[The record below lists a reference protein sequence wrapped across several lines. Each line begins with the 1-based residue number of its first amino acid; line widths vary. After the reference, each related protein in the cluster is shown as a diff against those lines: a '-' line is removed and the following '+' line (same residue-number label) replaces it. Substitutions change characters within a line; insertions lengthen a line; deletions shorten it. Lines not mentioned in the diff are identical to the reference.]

1 MAGPLEWLG
10 DVPPSSRSAPVY
22 IEVREDVRCKK
33 GGGIERKMVCVC
45 VYYEGSFRHVLSV
58 LCMFIYLLREKKASH
73 FSLYSTGL
81 TNLNNIDQRENW
93 IIRTFLMRIP
103 CASPVDLAAL
113 VAGADDDG
121 EPGRGRGSPAGL
133 IWTFVVD
140 GEEVM
145 ARTPRVETKT
155 THGPLFFFF
164 HISST
169 VPY

>member
-1 MAGPLEWLG
+1 MWLAGPLEWLG

-45 VYYEGSFRHVLSV
+45 VYYE
-58 LCMFIYLLREKKASH
+58 
-73 FSLYSTGL
+73 GL